1 MQAFSYNSWMMID
14 MLVQNQISIADIDPD
29 KLPELMGDILPDG
42 QNLTSLLVK
51 NCNLTLLEK

>member
-14 MLVQNQISIADIDPD
+14 MLVQNQISIDDIDPE
-29 KLPELMGDILPDG
+29 KLPELMRVILPDG

-51 NCNLTLLEK
+51 NCNLT